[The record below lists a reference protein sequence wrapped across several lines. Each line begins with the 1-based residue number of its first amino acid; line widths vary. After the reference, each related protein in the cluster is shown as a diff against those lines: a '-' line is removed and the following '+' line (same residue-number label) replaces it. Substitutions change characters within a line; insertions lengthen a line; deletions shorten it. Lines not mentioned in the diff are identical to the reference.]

1 MRKLFFSLVALS
13 CLTASAQFGAPRQ
26 NPIVPSVTENVVED
40 FKPASSNQDNKQ
52 YPMVNSQRM
61 VRAQI
66 SAPNATSVGL
76 DIAGK
81 IYQMTKDENGVWTG
95 TSEPQDEGF
104 HYYQLN
110 IDGASVPDPGS
121 LYYYGASRWGSG
133 IEIPSE
139 DQDFWQVKNV
149 PQGSI
154 SEVFY
159 WSTYTEKMRRCHV
172 YLPAEYYTNPTKKF
186 PVLYLQHGM
195 GENEY
200 GWAEQGHTAQ
210 ILDNLIAE
218 GKAVPCIIVMD
229 NGLNTSRPGEQGGFG
244 FGGQRPQGQRPQGA
258 PGQRGQRPQGMS
270 QDGAQGQRPQ
280 GQRGQRP
287 QGGQGQG
294 GQRPGGFG
302 QGGQRRGGFGG
313 FGGFSEGF
321 KNVLFNDI
329 IPMVEKNYR
338 VIADPQHRAYA
349 GLSMGGMQARE
360 ITLANPDKFAYVG
373 SFSSGAWS
381 VDQVKESEGFAKNV
395 KLLFM
400 SGGGKENMGCVEAA
414 KNIKEQLGMNA
425 VGYESPGTAHE
436 WHTWRRS
443 LYQFAQL
450 IFK

>member
-1 MRKLFFSLVALS
+1 MKQFFLLAAVALTS
-13 CLTASAQFGAPRQ
+13 MTASAQFGAQRG
-26 NPIVPSVTENVVED
+26 NPVVPSVKAEVED
-40 FKPASSNQDNKQ
+40 FKPAISNQENKQ
-52 YPMVNSQRM
+52 FPAVNSKRQ

-66 SAPNATSVGL
+66 MAPNAKFVGL

-81 IYQMTKDENGVWTG
+81 IYEMTKDENGLWTG

-110 IDGASVPDPGS
+110 IDGASVPDPAS

-133 IEIPSE
+133 IEVPSA

-149 PQGSI
+149 PQGSV

-200 GWAEQGHTAQ
+200 GWADQGHTAQ

-229 NGLNTSRPGEQGGFG
+229 NGLNARRPGEQGGFG
-244 FGGQRPQGQRPQGA
+244 GPRPQRPQGA
-258 PGQRGQRPQGMS
+258 
-270 QDGAQGQRPQ
+270 AAPQ
-280 GQRGQRP
+280 GQRRQGAPGQAGP
-287 QGGQGQG
+287 
-294 GQRPGGFG
+294 
-302 QGGQRRGGFGG
+302 RRGGFGG

-360 ITLANPDKFAYVG
+360 ITLANPEKFAYVG

-381 VDQVKESEGFAKNV
+381 VDQVKNSEGFAKNV

-400 SGGGKENMGCVEAA
+400 SGGGKENMGCEEAA
-414 KNIKEQLGMNA
+414 KKIHDELGMNA

>member
-1 MRKLFFSLVALS
+1 MKQLFLFVAVAFFSM
-13 CLTASAQFGAPRQ
+13 TASAQFGGQQRNQ
-26 NPIVPSVTENVVED
+26 KVPSVVAGVED

-52 YPMVNSQRM
+52 YPMVNSERM

-66 SAPNATSVGL
+66 SAPDAKEVGL
-76 DIAGK
+76 DIGGK
-81 IYQMTKDENGVWTG
+81 IYLMTKDENGVWTG
-95 TSEPQDEGF
+95 TSAPQDEGF

-121 LYYYGASRWGSG
+121 LSYYGASRWGSG
-133 IEIPSE
+133 IEIPSA

-149 PQGSI
+149 PQGSM

-172 YLPAEYYTNPTKKF
+172 YLPAEYFTNPTKKF

-218 GKAVPCIIVMD
+218 KKAVPCIIVMD
-229 NGLNTSRPGEQGGFG
+229 NGLNANRPGEQGGFG
-244 FGGQRPQGQRPQGA
+244 GPRPQRPQGAQGAGPRGQRPQGA
-258 PGQRGQRPQGMS
+258 PGQAGP
-270 QDGAQGQRPQ
+270 
-280 GQRGQRP
+280 
-287 QGGQGQG
+287 
-294 GQRPGGFG
+294 
-302 QGGQRRGGFGG
+302 RRGGFGG

-360 ITLANPDKFAYVG
+360 ITLANPEKFAYVG
-373 SFSSGAWS
+373 SFSSGSWS
-381 VDQVKESEGFAKNV
+381 VDQVKESNGFTKNV

-414 KNIKEQLGMNA
+414 KKIHDELGMNA